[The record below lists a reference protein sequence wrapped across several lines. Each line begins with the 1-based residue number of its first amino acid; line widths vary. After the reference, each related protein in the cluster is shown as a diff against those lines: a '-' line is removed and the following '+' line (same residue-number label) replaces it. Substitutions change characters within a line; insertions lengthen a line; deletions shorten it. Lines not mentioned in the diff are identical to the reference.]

1 MHLSKLIISNYRSIK
16 ELSVSF
22 EKGKNIIVGKNNA
35 GKSNIIKAIDLI
47 LGESSPTW
55 HKSENITSNDFFN
68 GDTTKPIYIFC
79 ELTRDLKEALNY
91 TEIYKCY
98 GFKYHAYIT
107 EWLKTEKGKPY
118 PKKEPVLHTLDQ
130 CDFNNFISSLDAV
143 MNIGEDDEGID
154 NQYVNPKLKH
164 QGTFEAVFEDK
175 FSFAFGFR
183 AYKLDNG
190 KFHKEIR
197 FFLREDE
204 TSDWIMAFS
213 APVRNELLQS
223 AIIHSFRDPANELR
237 INQWSWFGKLLKE
250 YIKADDPD
258 LLSAFDML
266 KSASNGVF
274 KDLQKEINNPK
285 VKIAF
290 PDTSISFQF
299 NPDTKID
306 IYKSALIYVNDG
318 FNSLLQDKGSGIQSA
333 VIIGLYNYYTNNIAH
348 TSSSL
353 LAVEEPEIYL
363 HPQARRVISNR
374 IDDFLQGNKN
384 QVIITTHSTEFIT
397 SAHEN
402 LNIISVRKEP
412 QVGSKATNA
421 KFDTS
426 KEKQMLVKTQ
436 NAEMFF
442 ADKVILVEG
451 GDKYIVEAVAH
462 YLGKHLNPDLGE
474 NWLDEQNISVIAV
487 GGKGEFSKYVNKLN
501 DLKIPVFVLADF
513 DFFLRGLPRFFSDL
527 SYPQGILDELNGLK
541 GKLHLDTYVLGKEIL
556 NQIKTFTSSFKETGL
571 KVDESEI
578 KRAFKEKV
586 IAKRISHFA
595 EDKQNLIKSY
605 LKRLEKIDLFIL
617 ENELENYFTEE
628 CKLLCKGINGKEEK
642 PIFIVSQLISDD
654 LLIDKLID
662 TTEYLNFLNH
672 VSSK

>member
-16 ELSVSF
+16 ELSISF

-35 GKSNIIKAIDLI
+35 GKSNIIKAIDLV

-68 GDTTKPIYIFC
+68 GETVNDIYIFC
-79 ELTRDLKEALNY
+79 ELKRDFGEVLNY
-91 TEIYKCY
+91 EEINKCF
-98 GFKYHAYIT
+98 GFKIFA
-107 EWLKTEKGKPY
+107 KKGNYVKIEGGKGFYNGIPNRV
-118 PKKEPVLHTLDQ
+118 P
-130 CDFNNFISSLDAV
+130 ISTNSVNDCIKNLQAV
-143 MNIGEDDEGID
+143 MDKSEEDVDGETIYINSKLQ
-154 NQYVNPKLKH
+154 NQA
-164 QGTFEAVFEDK
+164 TFEGQFQDK
-175 FSFAFGFR
+175 YHFAYGFR
-183 AYKLDNG
+183 AFENKQG
-190 KFHKEIR
+190 KFSKEIR
-197 FFLREDE
+197 FFYRENE
-204 TSDWIMAFS
+204 NVDWVMAFS

-258 LLSAFDML
+258 LKDAFKML
-266 KSASNGVF
+266 ESASNGVF
-274 KDLQKEINNPK
+274 KELQDEINNSK
-285 VKIAF
+285 VKVAF

-299 NPDTKID
+299 NPATKID

-363 HPQARRVISNR
+363 HPQARRVISHR

-402 LNIISVRKEP
+402 LNIISVRKDALN
-412 QVGSKATNA
+412 GSKATNT
-421 KFDTS
+421 KFNTS
-426 KEKQMLVKTQ
+426 KEKQILVKSQ

-462 YLGKHLNPDLGE
+462 HLGKYLNPDLGE
-474 NWLDEQNISVIAV
+474 NWLNEQNISVIAV
-487 GGKGEFSKYVNKLN
+487 GGKGEFSKYLKKLN
-501 DLKIPVFVLADF
+501 ELNTPVYILADF
-513 DFFLRGLPRFFSDL
+513 DFFLRGLSRFFSDL
-527 SYPQGILDELNGLK
+527 SYEQKVLDELNGLK
-541 GKLHLDTYVLGKEIL
+541 SKLQLDTYELSKEII
-556 NQIKTFTSSFKETGL
+556 NQIKAFTVNFKDTGL
-571 KVDESEI
+571 KVDEAEI
-578 KRAFKEKV
+578 RKAFKEK
-586 IAKRISHFA
+586 ISAKRLCHFP
-595 EDKQNLIKSY
+595 EEKQGHIKAY
-605 LKRLEKIDLFIL
+605 LKRLERINVFVL
-617 ENELENYFTEE
+617 ENELENYFTEK
-628 CKLLCKGINGKEEK
+628 CKSLLKGINGKEER
-642 PIFIVSQLISDD
+642 PIHIVSELISDD
-654 LLIDKLID
+654 LQID
-662 TTEYLNFLNH
+662 TLIETDEYIYFLNH
-672 VSSK
+672 VSSS

>member
-22 EKGKNIIVGKNNA
+22 DKGKNIIVGKNNA

-55 HKSENITSNDFFN
+55 HKSENITANDFFN
-68 GDTTKPIYIFC
+68 GDTSNPIYIFC
-79 ELTRDLKEALNY
+79 ELTRDFDESLNY
-91 TEIYKCY
+91 EEIYKCY
-98 GFKYHAYIT
+98 GFKYQAYII
-107 EWLKTEKGKPY
+107 EWIKNEKGKSV
-118 PKKEPVLHTLDQ
+118 PKKEPILHSLDQ
-130 CDFNNFISSLDAV
+130 SSFDNFISSLDAI

-175 FSFAFGFR
+175 FCFAFGFR
-183 AYKLDNG
+183 AFKLGNG

-197 FFLREDE
+197 FFFREDVN
-204 TSDWIMAFS
+204 SDWIMAFS

-250 YIKADDPD
+250 YIDADDPD
-258 LLSAFDML
+258 LISAFEML
-266 KSASNGVF
+266 KTASNGVF
-274 KDLQKEINNPK
+274 KNLQAEINNPK
-285 VKIAF
+285 VKVAF

-363 HPQARRVISNR
+363 HPQARRVISHR

-412 QVGSKATNA
+412 QIGSKATNT
-421 KFDTS
+421 KFETS
-426 KEKQMLVKTQ
+426 KEKQMLVKSQ

-462 YLGKHLNPDLGE
+462 YLGKYLNPDLGE
-474 NWLDEQNISVIAV
+474 NWLNEQNISVIAV
-487 GGKGEFSKYVNKLN
+487 GGKGEFSKYVRKLN
-501 DLKIPVFVLADF
+501 DLNIPVFVLADF
-513 DFFLRGLPRFFSDL
+513 DFFLRGLTGFFSDL
-527 SYPQGILDELNGLK
+527 GYKKEVFDDLNAIK
-541 GKLHLDTYVLGKEIL
+541 SKLQL
-556 NQIKTFTSSFKETGL
+556 NTFALSEKIIEQINLFIENFTETGL
-571 KVDESEI
+571 KVEAKDI
-578 KRAFKEKV
+578 KRAIKENV
-586 IAKRISHFA
+586 IAKRMCHFTD
-595 EDKQNLIKSY
+595 EKQDLIRPY
-605 LKRLEKIDLFIL
+605 LKRLEKINLFIF
-617 ENELENYFTEE
+617 ENELENYFTED
-628 CKLLCKGINGKEEK
+628 CQQLCKGISGKEEK
-642 PIFIVSQLISDD
+642 PIYIVSQLLSDD